1 MRKLYIHPLQVRIWH
16 WINAS
21 SVIALILTGLQI
33 RYVGLFDVMS
43 LQLAVTVHNWI
54 GFLLLGNF
62 FVWLSFYLFSDKI
75 TIYHP
80 ELNPKKYYRDSIRQ
94 ARYYGWG
101 IFRGAPNP
109 HHMTPYK
116 KFNPLQSVSYQIIML
131 IVIPAQIIT
140 GILLWDV
147 ERFSGIVALLGGVR
161 VVDTV
166 HVLILIFFAFFLFIH
181 VYLATLG
188 HTATAHIKAMI
199 TGYEEIEE
207 ELTHAKK
214 SKHRDTEDK
223 DKDKQVRMP
232 ISGPSSPLHIH

>member
-1 MRKLYIHPLQVRIWH
+1 MQKVYLHPLPVRIWH

-33 RYVGLFDVMS
+33 RYVGLVDLMS
-43 LQLAVTVHNWI
+43 LQLAVAVHNWT

-62 FVWLSFYLFSDKI
+62 LLWLCFYLFSDKI
-75 TIYHP
+75 RIYHP
-80 ELNPKKYYRDSIRQ
+80 ELNPKKYYRDSYRQ
-94 ARYYGWG
+94 AHFYAWG

-109 HHMTPYK
+109 HHMTPYH
-116 KFNPLQSVSYQIIML
+116 KFNPLQSVFYQIIML
-131 IVIPAQIIT
+131 LIIPLQIIT

-147 ERFSGIVALLGGVR
+147 ERFSGMVGLLGGVR

-166 HVLILIFFAFFLFIH
+166 HVLILIFFTFFLFVH

-188 HTATAHIKAMI
+188 HTATAHIKVMF

-207 ELTHAKK
+207 KEPKD
-214 SKHRDTEDK
+214 SIEDK
-223 DKDKQVRMP
+223 PDVKEIRMP
-232 ISGPSSPLHIH
+232 IDRPPSPLHIH

>member
-1 MRKLYIHPLQVRIWH
+1 MKKIYIHPLPIRIWH

-33 RYVGLFDVMS
+33 RYVGLVNVMS
-43 LQLAVTVHNWI
+43 LQLTVTVHNWI
-54 GFLLLGNF
+54 GFLLIGNF
-62 FVWLSFYLFSDKI
+62 FIWLSFYLFSDKI
-75 TIYHP
+75 RIYHP

-109 HHMTPYK
+109 HHMTPYN
-116 KFNPLQSVSYQIIML
+116 KFNPLQRVSYQIIML
-131 IVIPAQIIT
+131 LVIPLQIIT

-147 ERFSGIVALLGGVR
+147 ERFSGIVTLLGGVR

-188 HTATAHIKAMI
+188 HTATAHIKAMF
-199 TGYEEIEE
+199 TGYEEIEDE
-207 ELTHAKK
+207 K
-214 SKHRDTEDK
+214 SMDANKDKRHDEDK
-223 DKDKQVRMP
+223 DKQQIRMHITRP
-232 ISGPSSPLHIH
+232 PSPLQIH

>member
-1 MRKLYIHPLQVRIWH
+1 MQKLYIHPLPVRVWH

-33 RYVGLFDVMS
+33 RYVGLIDVMS
-43 LQLAVTVHNWI
+43 MRLAVTVHNWI

-62 FVWLSFYLFSDKI
+62 FLWLCFYLFSDKI

-94 ARYYGWG
+94 ARFYGWG

-116 KFNPLQSVSYQIIML
+116 KFNALQSVSYQIIML
-131 IVIPAQIIT
+131 IVIPTQIVT

-161 VVDTV
+161 IVDTV

-188 HTATAHIKAMI
+188 HTATAHIKAMF
-199 TGYEEIEE
+199 TGYEEIEDQDAE
-207 ELTHAKK
+207 D
-214 SKHRDTEDK
+214 SKPGERDDNK
-223 DKDKQVRMP
+223 DKDKQIRMP
-232 ISGPSSPLHIH
+232 IGGPPSPLHIH